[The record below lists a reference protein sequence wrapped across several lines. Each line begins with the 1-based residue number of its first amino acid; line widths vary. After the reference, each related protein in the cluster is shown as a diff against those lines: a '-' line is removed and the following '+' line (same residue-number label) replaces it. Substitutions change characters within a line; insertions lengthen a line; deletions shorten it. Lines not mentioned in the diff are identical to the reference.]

1 MKQLEE
7 LKKQG
12 MEISEVDKAL
22 FVKAMAPVYESF
34 CGKYPA
40 WKDMVEQIRR

>member
-22 FVKAMAPVYESF
+22 FVKAMAPVYETF
-34 CGKYPA
+34 YEKYPA
-40 WKDMVEQIRR
+40 WKEMVEQIRK